1 MQKPTNNKKIKS
13 ITFILEE
20 TNYNKLPF
28 YLRLIVHKLKR
39 YNADS
44 IISHQFNTIKILDS
58 DYIFIEK
65 NNLIKDS
72 IKPYN
77 SFMDSVFYWLWNK
90 LSR

>member
-13 ITFILEE
+13 ITFILKE

-28 YLRLIVHKLKR
+28 YLRLIAHKLKR
-39 YNADS
+39 YNANS

-65 NNLIKDS
+65 NNLIKDRVLY
-72 IKPYN
+72 ININDINYKI
-77 SFMDSVFYWLWNK
+77 FK
-90 LSR
+90 AQ